1 LREGDGGYGERMSR
15 DSLDRAVAAAVWVA
29 LAGGTVLLVSYFVA
43 LPAPLLLAG
52 WLLFLASVLAALT
65 LGVVV
70 SRQEGIGFARAVGRG
85 IRSAFSWVFWF
96 LP

>member
-1 LREGDGGYGERMSR
+1 VSR
-15 DSLDRAVAAAVWVA
+15 DSLDRAVAAAVWAA
-29 LAGGTVLLVSYFVA
+29 LAGGTVLFVSYFVA

-52 WLLFLASVLAALT
+52 WLLFLASVLAAFAF
-65 LGVVV
+65 GVIV
-70 SRQEGIGFARAVGRG
+70 SRPEGIGPVRALGRG